1 MGLGTGG
8 RKRAQPALLLGP
20 HLTLTRRSLRASGQS
35 NHSIRIRAA
44 NRHPARVAPLDP
56 DSSRYPPMPQ
66 STVVKKLTPSDGRQ
80 LEAALGAGPYEFRRV
95 PHARFSAKG
104 EGVVV
109 TLYTSGKLVVQGSEA
124 EGFCLRYLGGAA
136 PSSEPR
142 RERPVA
148 QAAGW
153 QPDVVATGSDE
164 AGKGDVFGPLVVCA
178 LRLEPDE
185 ARKLAEG
192 GVVDSKQLTDT
203 KALELGA
210 ILEERYRPAVVRLD
224 PIDYNPAHR
233 EHDSNLNLLLASLHA
248 RALRA
253 AAGPGELVIVDQ
265 FGPEARMRDALAG
278 SDFDLRQFPR
288 GESVTCVAAA
298 SIVARR
304 AFLLGLKELGDE
316 VGVDLP
322 KGAGSPVAGT
332 LGRLLAL
339 HGPPVLKH
347 VAKLHFKNVQRALR

>member
-1 MGLGTGG
+1 
-8 RKRAQPALLLGP
+8 
-20 HLTLTRRSLRASGQS
+20 
-35 NHSIRIRAA
+35 
-44 NRHPARVAPLDP
+44 
-56 DSSRYPPMPQ
+56 MPQ
-66 STVVKKLTPSDGRQ
+66 STVVKKLNPTDGRR
-80 LEAALGAGPYEFRRV
+80 LEEALGSGPYEFRRV

-124 EGFCLRYLGGAA
+124 EGFCMRYLGGSGADVAPKRKAA
-136 PSSEPR
+136 S
-142 RERPVA
+142 A
-148 QAAGW
+148 QPEGW

-178 LRLEPDE
+178 LRLDPDE
-185 ARKLAEG
+185 ARKLSEG
-192 GVVDSKQLTDT
+192 GVVDSKQLTDA

-210 ILEERYRPAVVRLD
+210 ILEDRYQPAVVRLD
-224 PIDYNPAHR
+224 PVDYNPAHQ
-233 EHDSNLNLLLASLHA
+233 EHDSNLNLLLAALHA
-248 RALRA
+248 RALKQ

-278 SDFDLRQFPR
+278 ADFDLRQFPR

-304 AFLLGLKELGDE
+304 AFLLGLKEVGDE

-322 KGAGSPVAGT
+322 KGAGAPVGGA
-332 LGRLLAL
+332 LKKLIAL